1 MISSFKFQISKAVQ
15 NIKTLLFIAL
25 LSLANAQSKFYDN
38 TNLYDNKKLIIE
50 MTISTVSCLHGKLF
64 SEKMLIRLFT
74 FQLSF
79 ECSIVLNIKTIDGPE
94 LLVFK
99 CLGHKMKDEI

>member
-25 LSLANAQSKFYDN
+25 LSLANAQSKFN
-38 TNLYDNKKLIIE
+38 TNFYDNKKLIIE
-50 MTISTVSCLHGKLF
+50 MTISMVSCLHGKLF

-74 FQLSF
+74 FQLLF
-79 ECSIVLNIKTIDGPE
+79 ECSIVLIFKTIDGPE

>member
-25 LSLANAQSKFYDN
+25 LSLANAQSKFN
-38 TNLYDNKKLIIE
+38 TNFYDNKKLIIE
-50 MTISTVSCLHGKLF
+50 MTISMVSCLHGKLF

-79 ECSIVLNIKTIDGPE
+79 EYQNN
-94 LLVFK
+94 
-99 CLGHKMKDEI
+99 